1 MGIKLK
7 WDQTGERK
15 YQTGVE
21 KGVLYPFNNGTYPKG
36 YAWNGLTAVT
46 ESPSGAEPSPLYAD
60 NIKYL
65 NLISREDY
73 AATIE
78 AFMYPDEFGECLGY
92 KEIAPGVI
100 AKQQK
105 RKQFGFS
112 YQSRIGNDTEYEE
125 YGYIIHLV
133 YGCMAAPTEQAHN
146 TINESPDAG
155 TMSWS
160 VSTTPVEVPG
170 MKPTAS
176 IDIDSTKVDPTELAT
191 FEEILY
197 GKEGESD
204 TGTDARLPLPAELA
218 TIFTKSQAAG

>member
-1 MGIKLK
+1 MPRLK

-15 YQTGVE
+15 YYTGAD
-21 KGVLYPFNNGTYPKG
+21 KGVLYPFENGTYPKG

-65 NLISREDY
+65 NLMSREDY

-78 AFMYPDEFGECLGY
+78 AFMYPDEFGECIGY
-92 KEIAPGVI
+92 KELSPGVI
-100 AKQQK
+100 VKQQK
-105 RKQFGFS
+105 RKMFGFS
-112 YQSRIGNDTEYEE
+112 YQSRIGNDTEQEE
-125 YGYIIHLV
+125 YGYTIHLV
-133 YGCMAAPTEQAHN
+133 YGCMAAPTERAHN
-146 TINESPDAG
+146 TINETPDAG

-176 IDIDSTKVDPTELAT
+176 IDIDSTKVDPTELSK
-191 FEEILY
+191 FEDILY
-197 GKEGESD
+197 GKDGDTSD
-204 TGTDARLPLPAELA
+204 GPRLPLPAELA
-218 TIFTKSQAAG
+218 TIFTKSQASG

>member
-1 MGIKLK
+1 MPRLK

-15 YQTGVE
+15 YYTGAD
-21 KGVLYPFNNGTYPKG
+21 KGVLYPFDNGTYPKG

-65 NLISREDY
+65 NLMSREDY

-78 AFMYPDEFGECLGY
+78 AFMYPDEFGECIGY
-92 KEIAPGVI
+92 KELSPGVI
-100 AKQQK
+100 VKQQK
-105 RKQFGFS
+105 RKMFGFS
-112 YQSRIGNDTEYEE
+112 YQSRIGNDTEQEE
-125 YGYIIHLV
+125 YGYTIHLV
-133 YGCMAAPTEQAHN
+133 YGCMAAPTERAHN
-146 TINESPDAG
+146 TINETPDAG

-176 IDIDSTKVDPTELAT
+176 IDIDSTKVDPTELSK
-191 FEEILY
+191 FEDILY
-197 GKEGESD
+197 GKEGGSSD
-204 TGTDARLPLPAELA
+204 GPRLPLPAELA
-218 TIFTKSQAAG
+218 TIFTKSQASG

>member
-1 MGIKLK
+1 MAKLK

-15 YQTGVE
+15 YHTGAE
-21 KGVLYPFNNGTYPKG
+21 KGVLYPFVNGAYPKG
-36 YAWNGLTAVT
+36 YAWNGLTAIT

-65 NLISREDY
+65 NLLSREDY

-78 AFMYPDEFGECLGY
+78 AYMYPDEFAPCIGY
-92 KEIAPGVI
+92 KEIAAGVY

-105 RKQFGFS
+105 RQQFGFS
-112 YQSRIGNDTEYEE
+112 YQSKIGNDVDFEE
-125 YGYIIHLV
+125 HGYIIHLV
-133 YGCMAAPTEQAHN
+133 YGCLAAPSEQAHN
-146 TINESPDAG
+146 SINESPDAG
-155 TMSWS
+155 TFSWS

-176 IDIDSTKVDPTELAT
+176 IDIDSTKVDPTELAK
-191 FEEILY
+191 FEDIIY
-197 GKEGESD
+197 GKDGEDSN
-204 TGTDARLPLPAELA
+204 GPRLPLPAELA

>member
-1 MGIKLK
+1 MPRLK

-15 YQTGVE
+15 YYTGAD
-21 KGVLYPFNNGTYPKG
+21 KGVLYPFDNGTYPKG

-65 NLISREDY
+65 NLMSREDY

-78 AFMYPDEFGECLGY
+78 AFMYPDEFGECIGY
-92 KEIAPGVI
+92 KELSPGVI
-100 AKQQK
+100 VKQQK
-105 RKQFGFS
+105 RKMFGFS
-112 YQSRIGNDTEYEE
+112 YQSRIGNDTEQEE
-125 YGYIIHLV
+125 YGYTIHLV
-133 YGCMAAPTEQAHN
+133 YGCMAAPTERAHN
-146 TINESPDAG
+146 TINETPDAG

-176 IDIDSTKVDPTELAT
+176 IDIDSTKVDPTELSK
-191 FEEILY
+191 FEDILY
-197 GKEGESD
+197 GKEGNPSD
-204 TGTDARLPLPAELA
+204 GPRLPLPAELA
-218 TIFTKSQAAG
+218 TIFTKSQASG

>member
-1 MGIKLK
+1 MPRLK

-15 YQTGVE
+15 YYTGAD
-21 KGVLYPFNNGTYPKG
+21 KGVLYPFENGTYPKG

-65 NLISREDY
+65 NLMSREDY

-78 AFMYPDEFGECLGY
+78 AFMYPDEFGECIGY
-92 KEIAPGVI
+92 KELSPGVI
-100 AKQQK
+100 VKQQK
-105 RKQFGFS
+105 RKMFGFS
-112 YQSRIGNDTEYEE
+112 YQSRIGNDTEQEE
-125 YGYIIHLV
+125 YGYTIHLV
-133 YGCMAAPTEQAHN
+133 YGCMAAPTERAHN
-146 TINESPDAG
+146 TINETPDAG

-176 IDIDSTKVDPTELAT
+176 IDIDSTKVDPTELSK
-191 FEEILY
+191 FEDILY
-197 GKEGESD
+197 GKDGD
-204 TGTDARLPLPAELA
+204 TSNGPRLPLPAELA
-218 TIFTKSQAAG
+218 TIFTKSQASG